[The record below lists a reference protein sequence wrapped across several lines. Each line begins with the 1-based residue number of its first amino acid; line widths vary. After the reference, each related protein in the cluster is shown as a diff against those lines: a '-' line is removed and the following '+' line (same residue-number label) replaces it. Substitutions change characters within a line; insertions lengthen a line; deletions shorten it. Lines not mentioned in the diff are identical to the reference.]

1 MQSSITFLGWDQQ
14 NVSANAI
21 AVRKRQQGLP
31 KKKKKKKKKRKKT
44 TLRIYLIYVFKN

>member
-31 KKKKKKKKKRKKT
+31 KKKEKDNIKD
-44 TLRIYLIYVFKN
+44 LFDICV